1 MVVPMLF
8 MHLET
13 PAIAGQMAAK
23 RQNVDKAHAPS
34 PWVIAGMLLALLIEL
49 AVKPH
54 IMARDNLALWH
65 NLGSAFYVLQWLCAG
80 KCAFFDRNLFRFGS
94 FDLTARGQA
103 LVTQHAQSF
112 HFGALAATAAVLEHF
127 DIARASHA
135 VFIDS
140 AFFFSAWTPQHK
152 QLADM
157 LNGGCIELVGQSY
170 KHGFACLAIVAQDAD
185 FDEA

>member
-1 MVVPMLF
+1 MLF

-23 RQNVDKAHAPS
+23 LFTAQSWMSLVCGLLLLLAAKRLDPHDAHRPS

-80 KCAFFDRNLFRFGS
+80 KVLW
-94 FDLTARGQA
+94 A
-103 LVTQHAQSF
+103 LSPMKRQPAIAAGPAQ
-112 HFGALAATAAVLEHF
+112 T
-127 DIARASHA
+127 D
-135 VFIDS
+135 
-140 AFFFSAWTPQHK
+140 
-152 QLADM
+152 
-157 LNGGCIELVGQSY
+157 
-170 KHGFACLAIVAQDAD
+170 
-185 FDEA
+185 